1 MVLDKDKEHSQM
13 LMGKLNK
20 DTIIPIFSGNINN
33 SMS

>member
-1 MVLDKDKEHSQM
+1 MVLDKDKEHTQM